1 MYTIRFKDRSMVEA
15 PHAKLEIPILDTR
28 KVVLIIVGVGAT
40 IEHIIRNQPIPFPLI
55 LAYAAFIPACH
66 YHPTT
71 SRQEH

>member
-1 MYTIRFKDRSMVEA
+1 MVEA

-28 KVVLIIVGVGAT
+28 KVITEWVGAT
-40 IEHIIRNQPIPFPLI
+40 IEHNFINQPIPFPLI

-71 SRQEH
+71 PRQEQ